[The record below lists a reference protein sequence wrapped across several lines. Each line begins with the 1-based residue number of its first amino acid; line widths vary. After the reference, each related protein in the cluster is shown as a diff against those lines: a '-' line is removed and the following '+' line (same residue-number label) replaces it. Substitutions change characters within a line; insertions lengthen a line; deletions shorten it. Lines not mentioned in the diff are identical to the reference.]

1 MLNSATDVNKSAL
14 ENIKCFKNA
23 IIILFFYFFIFFLII
38 ILKLKWQASIPDL
51 ISEEKGLLIL
61 NCILHSSAIYDYFQ
75 T

>member
-14 ENIKCFKNA
+14 ENMKCFQNA
-23 IIILFFYFFIFFLII
+23 II
-38 ILKLKWQASIPDL
+38 ILKLKWQASIPDF

-61 NCILHSSAIYDYFQ
+61 NCILYSSAIYDYFQ

>member
-14 ENIKCFKNA
+14 ENMKYFQNA
-23 IIILFFYFFIFFLII
+23 II
-38 ILKLKWQASIPDL
+38 ILKLKWQASIPDF

-61 NCILHSSAIYDYFQ
+61 NCILYSSAIYDYFQ